1 VVYEIASDTLSP
13 TTTVSSIG
21 ADEPEEEEEDDAESP
36 SHSFELVR
44 LSTRSEVSQS

>member
-21 ADEPEEEEEDDAESP
+21 ADESEEEEDDAESP

-44 LSTRSEVSQS
+44 IPARSEVSQS